1 MNSCEDGEQKS
12 DTELDGSSPTT
23 GKSLAQTLGSIE
35 KTDLEVT
42 SPVASHKQS
51 MQTTNTSSDASPDD
65 SPSEAPLGSVDFVLI
80 CL

>member
-35 KTDLEVT
+35 KTEPEVT
-42 SPVASHKQS
+42 SPVASHRESNKQS

-65 SPSEAPLGSVDFVLI
+65 SPSEAPIGSVF
-80 CL
+80 